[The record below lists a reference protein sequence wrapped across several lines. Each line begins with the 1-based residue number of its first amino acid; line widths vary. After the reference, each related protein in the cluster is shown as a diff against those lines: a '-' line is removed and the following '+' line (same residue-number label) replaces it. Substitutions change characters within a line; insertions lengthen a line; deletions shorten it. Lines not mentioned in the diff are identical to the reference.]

1 MMQTMGK
8 RKKVPMKAQ
17 SKNDRVG
24 AIVCL
29 LGVALVVVGFFLPLY
44 TEQDGSGA
52 AIRYVGSLWNSRLFA
67 LPSLFVLVVFVMSAA
82 ALVFGVRWPGLIY
95 QRRVAAIAG
104 LIMQALVDALALMG
118 AAFCIGAGCAITQA
132 GAGLY
137 VASLGFVVM
146 VVGAFIARERRR
158 S

>member
-29 LGVALVVVGFFLPLY
+29 LGVVLVVVGFLLPLY

-52 AIRYVGSLWNSRLFA
+52 TIRYVGSLWNSRLFA
-67 LPSLFVLVVFVMSAA
+67 LPSLFVLVVFVMSVA

-104 LIMQALVDALALMG
+104 FIMQALVDVLALMG
-118 AAFCIGAGCAITQA
+118 AAFCVGAGCAITQA

-146 VVGAFIARERRR
+146 VAGAFIARERRR